1 MIARYRWRYSAKDG
15 TLSVSA
21 SERDGTPADPDSKQG
36 PIVFPTYAGRRFKA
50 RVDTGHSDS
59 TLSAVWRTRLPD
71 IERHETEMVG
81 IGSTQCAATP
91 YVRCLPL
98 RFQEHLIHCGMWIS
112 VKRCTA
118 SRPMWRRCW
127 GRTFWRGATGSWIRR
142 SGCNSARRFDHK
154 ADRERRKHGTDG
166 FLRSSAYRRRTP
178 PHCCVSEDH
187 R

>member
-1 MIARYRWRYSAKDG
+1 MIARYRWRYSVKDG

-21 SERDGTPADPDSKQG
+21 SERDGAPADPDSKQG

-59 TLSAVWRTRLPD
+59 TLSAVWRTRLPG

-98 RFQEHLIHCGMWIS
+98 RFQEHLIRLRDVNGKIIGSTSLNRKRNRMRHRAEFDISLNKAWWGCGAATPLVRACSPLSGKPAWSRWIW
-112 VKRCTA
+112 RCA
-118 SRPMWRRCW
+118 
-127 GRTFWRGATGSWIRR
+127 
-142 SGCNSARRFDHK
+142 
-154 ADRERRKHGTDG
+154 
-166 FLRSSAYRRRTP
+166 
-178 PHCCVSEDH
+178 
-187 R
+187 